1 MGVSIKPT
9 SITNGLQ
16 QINLKGRFQFIESNK
31 IKFVLDGA
39 HNPDSIQ
46 RLVFSFKKYFNPK
59 KVIVVF
65 GCIHGHDYKNI
76 LINLSKLDPLI
87 IISKSRHPKSIEPSD
102 ILKQFEFG
110 YFDLDSVQTSVSN
123 AIDKAL
129 TLATNED
136 IILVTGSFSIV
147 GETLEK
153 LEGIEPEIY

>member
-9 SITNGLQ
+9 SITEGLQ

-31 IKFVLDGA
+31 TKFVLDGA

-46 RLVFSFKKYFNPK
+46 RLVSSFKKYFNPK

-110 YFDLDSVQTSVSN
+110 CFDLNSVQTSVSD

-129 TLATNED
+129 TLATIED